1 MAHKKL
7 VAFILLVCLFAM
19 LFSACSKHPYDEEW
33 ILGKTSAEI
42 EAKYG
47 SFDRQGNYRQ
57 EDGKF
62 YSCRVGYIIKESR
75 VSFFGRTTEELFI
88 IHFNAEGI
96 AYSCEIGPGNWGG

>member
-1 MAHKKL
+1 MKRRRI
-7 VAFILLVCLFAM
+7 VVFFLLVCLLTT

-47 SFDRQGNYRQ
+47 RFDREENRPQ
-57 EDGKF
+57 EDGMF
-62 YSCRVGYIIKESR
+62 YSCSVGYIIKESR
-75 VSFFGRTTEELFI
+75 VSFFGMTTEELFI

-96 AYSCEIGPGNWGG
+96 ADSCEIGPGNWGG